1 MDGDELDQL
10 FLLTEL
16 QLCQELGR
24 TLMLNKQQAVQRIQM
39 VIVVYFQWKGN
50 KMVTQLCTY
59 SR

>member
-10 FLLTEL
+10 FFLTEEL

-39 VIVVYFQWKGN
+39 WLLFIFSGKEIKW
-50 KMVTQLCTY
+50 
-59 SR
+59 